1 MGTFSGSQI
10 SQVLEPV
17 FPVRMNST
25 KVQKKKQAKIGET
38 VEFTDWLEHYD
49 YFKEARIK
57 VKKILDEKLKMIDK
71 LLNVLKNKMNE
82 WMFSSMSLWY
92 FFYCSRNLID
102 FPDKVV
108 FNRKSI
114 VLQVCVNTSAL

>member
-1 MGTFSGSQI
+1 
-10 SQVLEPV
+10 
-17 FPVRMNST
+17 
-25 KVQKKKQAKIGET
+25 
-38 VEFTDWLEHYD
+38 
-49 YFKEARIK
+49 
-57 VKKILDEKLKMIDK
+57 MIDK

-92 FFYCSRNLID
+92 LFYCSRNLID
-102 FPDKVV
+102 FPDEVV

>member
-1 MGTFSGSQI
+1 
-10 SQVLEPV
+10 
-17 FPVRMNST
+17 
-25 KVQKKKQAKIGET
+25 
-38 VEFTDWLEHYD
+38 
-49 YFKEARIK
+49 
-57 VKKILDEKLKMIDK
+57 MIDK

-102 FPDKVV
+102 FPDEVV

-114 VLQVCVNTSAL
+114 VLQVCVNTSALEF